1 MFDPF
6 RDLLGCGLTKSE
18 IYDLVS
24 RIECDILLLV
34 FVVLK
39 LTGHI
44 DWAWWSI
51 FTPVYVLWVINILKI
66 YLQESYKKGANN
78 D

>member
-44 DWAWWSI
+44 DWTWWSI

-66 YLQESYKKGANN
+66 CFQKSYKKGVNN

>member
-1 MFDPF
+1 MTDIFGKM
-6 RDLLGCGLTKSE
+6 LGCGLTKSE

-24 RIECDILLLV
+24 RIECDLLITI
-34 FVVLK
+34 FIVLK

-51 FTPVYVLWVINILKI
+51 FTPAYILGIINILNL
-66 YLQESYKKGANN
+66 YLNKGNK
-78 D
+78 

>member
-1 MFDPF
+1 M
-6 RDLLGCGLTKSE
+6 K
-18 IYDLVS
+18 
-24 RIECDILLLV
+24 RIIMGVALITV

-51 FTPVYVLWVINILKI
+51 FTPVYVVMGINILKL
-66 YLQESYKKGANN
+66 YLNKGSK
-78 D
+78 